1 MADRIIRCAT
11 YTRKSTEDGLEQ
23 EFNSL
28 DAQYEAC
35 AAYAVSQRH
44 EGWKLVSE
52 RYDDGGFSGG
62 NMERPGLKRLLADVA
77 ARKVDVILL
86 YKIDRLTRS
95 LSDFSKIVDVLDGAG
110 ASFVSIT
117 QSFNTTTS
125 MGRLTLNMLLSF
137 AQFEREVT
145 GERIRDKIAASKRKG
160 MWMGGP
166 VPLGYVV
173 RDRKLI
179 IEPTEA
185 EQVRHIMRRYLV
197 LGSVR
202 TLADEL
208 NADGYRTK
216 VQIRTSGPHKGGCPY
231 RRGTIYHL
239 LANRMYRGDIVHKGE
254 AFPGEHEAIV
264 SEALWDD
271 VQRAL
276 AARSQGGSS
285 RQPARCPSLLIGIL
299 FDGEGRPMAP
309 SHTSRT
315 VSKANGGTQKRR
327 YRYYQTRADAE
338 GGVAW
343 RVTATDIEPL
353 IRHRLATFLED
364 QQKIIT
370 MSADRSAE
378 IINATLSSALAMAAK
393 LRSNATGECRTAIA
407 HIVSRIDLALDDI
420 AIRLDVTELRA
431 QLSLPEAA
439 ADDDQAND
447 LVLHCP
453 VIKVRRGH
461 ALRLVLPPSAPA
473 VPPRQRDEKLVQLV
487 AEANAARK
495 LVMERPGQS
504 IASIATEHGRCR
516 TRLTKLVVLSCLA
529 PDIVTA
535 IVEGR
540 QPAKLTAS
548 MLMRIELPMH
558 WQEQR
563 VALGF

>member
-1 MADRIIRCAT
+1 MAERVIRCAI
-11 YTRKSTEDGLEQ
+11 YTRKSTDDGLEQ

-44 EGWKLVSE
+44 EGWKVVPD

-62 NMERPGLKRLLADVA
+62 NMERPGLKRLMADVA
-77 ARKVDVILL
+77 AGKVDVILL

-95 LSDFSKIVDVLDGAG
+95 LSDFARIVDVLDNAG

-166 VPLGYVV
+166 VPLGYIV

-179 IEPTEA
+179 VEPKEA

-202 TLADEL
+202 ALADEL
-208 NADGYRTK
+208 TADGYRTK
-216 VQIRTSGPHKGGCPY
+216 VQIRSSGPHKGGCPF

-239 LANRMYRGDIVHKGE
+239 LANRMYRGDMVHKGE
-254 AFPGEHEAIV
+254 AFPGEQEAIV
-264 SEALWDD
+264 SEELWDD

-285 RQPARCPSLLIGIL
+285 RQPARRPSLLIGML
-299 FDGEGRPMAP
+299 YDGEGRPMSP
-309 SHTSRT
+309 SHSSKT
-315 VSKANGGTQKRR
+315 VSNGRGGTQKRR
-327 YRYYQTRADAE
+327 HRYYQTRTDAE

-353 IRHRLATFLED
+353 IRARLATFLED
-364 QQKIIT
+364 QQTIVA

-393 LRSNATGECRTAIA
+393 LRSDAMGECRDAIVQ
-407 HIVSRIDLALDDI
+407 IVSRIDLALDDI
-420 AIRLDVTELRA
+420 AIQLDVTKLRE
-431 QLSLPEAA
+431 QLGLP
-439 ADDDQAND
+439 QAPEEEEPAD

-487 AEANAARK
+487 AEAHAARK
-495 LVMERPGQS
+495 LVMERPAQS
-504 IASIATEHGRCR
+504 IAAIAAELGRCR
-516 TRLTKLVVLSCLA
+516 TRLTKLVALSCLA
-529 PDIVTA
+529 PEIVTA

-540 QPAKLTAS
+540 QPAKLTAP
-548 MLMRIELPMH
+548 MLTRIELPMH
-558 WQEQR
+558 WQEQK

>member
-1 MADRIIRCAT
+1 VADRIIRCAI

-35 AAYAVSQRH
+35 VAYATSQRH
-44 EGWKLVSE
+44 EGWKIIPE

-77 ARKVDVILL
+77 AGKVDVILL

-95 LSDFSKIVDVLDGAG
+95 LSDFARIVDVLDEAG

-179 IEPTEA
+179 IEPREA
-185 EQVRHIMRRYLV
+185 DQVRHIMRRYIV
-197 LGSVR
+197 VGSVR
-202 TLADEL
+202 TLVEEL

-216 VQIRTSGPHKGGCPY
+216 VQNRTSGAHKGGCLY
-231 RRGTIYHL
+231 RRGTIYHM
-239 LANRMYRGDIVHKGE
+239 LANRIYRGDIVHKGE
-254 AFPGEHEAIV
+254 AYPGEHERIV
-264 SEALWDD
+264 SEELWDE

-276 AARSQGGSS
+276 ALRSQGGST
-285 RQPARCPSLLIGIL
+285 RQPARWPSLLINL
-299 FDGEGRPMAP
+299 LYDGEGRLMSP
-309 SHTSRT
+309 SHSSR
-315 VSKANGGTQKRR
+315 KAPNADAAAQRRR

-343 RVTATDIEPL
+343 RVTASDIEPL
-353 IRHRLATFLED
+353 VRSRLATFLED
-364 QQKIIT
+364 QQAIIG
-370 MSADRSAE
+370 MAEDRSAE
-378 IINATLSSALAMAAK
+378 IINTILSSALGMAAK
-393 LRSNATGECRTAIA
+393 LRSQETGACRETIENT
-407 HIVSRIDLALDDI
+407 VRRIDLTHENI
-420 AIRLDVTELRA
+420 AICINIIGLRL
-431 QLSLPEAA
+431 QLGLPEASDE
-439 ADDDQAND
+439 DDAPEEII
-447 LVLHCP
+447 LHCP
-453 VIKVRRGH
+453 VAKVRRGH
-461 ALRLVLPPSAPA
+461 ALRLIFPPSTPS
-473 VPPRQRDEKLVQLV
+473 VPQRARDEKLVRLV
-487 AEANAARK
+487 ADAHAARK
-495 LVMERPGQS
+495 LVLENDGRA
-504 IASIATEHGRCR
+504 IASIAADQGRCR
-516 TRLTKLVVLSCLA
+516 TRLAKLVGLSCLA

-540 QPAKLTAS
+540 QPAKLTAK
-548 MLMRIELPMH
+548 LLANIDLPLC
-558 WQEQR
+558 WREQR
-563 VALGF
+563 STLGF